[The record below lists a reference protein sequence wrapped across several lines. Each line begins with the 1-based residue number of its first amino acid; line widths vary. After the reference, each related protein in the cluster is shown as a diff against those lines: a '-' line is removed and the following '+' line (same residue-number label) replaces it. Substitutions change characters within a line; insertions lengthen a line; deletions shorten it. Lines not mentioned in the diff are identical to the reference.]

1 MNKIT
6 EGFLQAIK
14 LVADEKKV
22 PRDAVADVL
31 KDAIVKAYVKER
43 DEEMIEVAKILITRF
58 LTLIKFSQL
67 LKIMKI

>member
-43 DEEMIEVAKILITRF
+43 DEEMIEVEIDLDINKGHARQ
-58 LTLIKFSQL
+58 SNH
-67 LKIMKI
+67 

>member
-43 DEEMIEVAKILITRF
+43 DEEMIEVEIDLDNKIFNINQIFKMLRSI
-58 LTLIKFSQL
+58 
-67 LKIMKI
+67 